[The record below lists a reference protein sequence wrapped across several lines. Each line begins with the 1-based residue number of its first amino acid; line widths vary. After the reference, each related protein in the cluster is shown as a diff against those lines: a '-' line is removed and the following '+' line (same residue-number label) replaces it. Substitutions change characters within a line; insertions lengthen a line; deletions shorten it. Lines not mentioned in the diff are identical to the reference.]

1 MQGSGAL
8 GCMSL
13 SSVPKWQSANFVPG
27 HPSMMCLKTS
37 TSCIAPGALC
47 GFETTLL
54 LKCPYMLSEYH
65 PQDHL
70 TFFVLY
76 WAACLNFIHHS
87 CQRYL
92 HWHQSMQSFPAKKSH
107 IWSIWSS
114 YKAPS
119 VLRPP
124 KVQWSSGRIEA
135 ACVYIH
141 YIVLALGI
149 TAPFS
154 KYTSSLKLKYTISW
168 KLFLLTCL
176 LMNT

>member
-37 TSCIAPGALC
+37 TSYIAPGALC

-70 TFFVLY
+70 TFFCTVL
-76 WAACLNFIHHS
+76 
-87 CQRYL
+87 
-92 HWHQSMQSFPAKKSH
+92 
-107 IWSIWSS
+107 
-114 YKAPS
+114 
-119 VLRPP
+119 
-124 KVQWSSGRIEA
+124 
-135 ACVYIH
+135 
-141 YIVLALGI
+141 
-149 TAPFS
+149 
-154 KYTSSLKLKYTISW
+154 SSLPEFHTSFMSEISA
-168 KLFLLTCL
+168 LAPIHAVFPS
-176 LMNT
+176 